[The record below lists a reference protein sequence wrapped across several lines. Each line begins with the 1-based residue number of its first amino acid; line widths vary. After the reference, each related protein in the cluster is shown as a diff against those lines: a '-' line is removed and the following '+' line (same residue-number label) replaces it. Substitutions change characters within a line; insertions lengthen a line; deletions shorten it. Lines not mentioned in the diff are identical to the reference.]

1 MNEGGQIL
9 ILPSK
14 LEEAGGLSS
23 LIQGLSSTHK
33 DTPSTQ
39 DSQDNKHE
47 NKETSSEDTVGGSP
61 VALAYLL
68 EGGVGSIL
76 NAGYFLHGVAAA
88 YPPITN
94 DIERIRASHG
104 GLLGLPPLEFV
115 ENHHEVVEEIEKI
128 ILETYGQKGVEIYHK
143 LCQNASG
150 FYPRQGF
157 EVGREIET
165 LEAKPEANDQQT
177 EKGERT
183 NAPAKDG
190 IEKDKEKVGTNK
202 QDNRTDNSV
211 KEWENSFLLSQET
224 DQNNSPFI
232 LSSSGSIDFGQIS
245 ARHNLPSAPVRLS
258 LGDAE
263 NGYRHINRRHGQQI
277 KDNGFNS
284 IQEFVEYVLSNFT
297 RIVEGEAYKN
307 ESGGKNQTY
316 LVQLQDKHN
325 NTLYIQLSRDGKY
338 WNISSAGVFGK
349 NYGNKKKE
357 IWSASEVQ
365 NDNSA
370 IVSDG
375 LQSEPNADN
384 SSISNGTPSKSSTHK
399 DTPSTPNSQAE
410 EVKNEEAQPKSKT
423 KKVTGKKQEPKAKEP
438 QTTQTIPE
446 AILGNT
452 KSVVTAAVNKVN
464 VADFTAEK
472 GFPRTALHAV
482 HRANGFVE
490 ATSGYILVRYRENY
504 DKKYE
509 KTYLFVHNA
518 EDGTKYSEGGIKY
531 FKAGEL
537 VPDDAVR
544 FPNTENWMTSRKKG
558 QYEEVNIPI
567 DEMIIIAKAALN
579 LSKVFN
585 EIYKDIPCC
594 FEING
599 KKVYFQA
606 GDLLKAASMAKKLGF
621 NEVILGRNKTLQFTP
636 EKELDGQA
644 VLCAPFPSFSD
655 RDPKTITH
663 FGKDGYI
670 NQDGFYEVKT
680 KIPTSVSA
688 AEKVV
693 TILTALANANP
704 DIRESYTNGDGS
716 IKTFSQLHLWSEVEK
731 KLSDKG
737 TELAEQIG
745 SMKCLDESQL
755 EKPKPKSGT
764 KKSVPKNEENAPKTK
779 KSLRQHKAEQAQAA
793 TTEDTARRDA
803 LTDLMQQSGMEV
815 FVDEKA
821 QQVLDEVNGRGAQ
834 VRLQAKLSALSKAAK
849 LIHNWIANKVQGRI
863 FTIELPE
870 ATRRMIRNVM
880 GRDFDSH
887 NITINGIRHGLKN
900 HGVEGKK
907 LNANSVPIRE
917 EDAEL
922 IPYIMTAPDYVRKG
936 SEDVTGRESIRFY
949 KTLSNGFVVVVEK
962 EYKNSPNDM
971 ETINI
976 WAEMSSE
983 ATNAQRRA
991 VPDTNVQNA
1000 ILSTDAAK
1008 IRKDAE
1014 DAIRKEEK
1022 LREHRVFHG
1031 SGAEFDAFDHSHMGE
1046 GEGAQAYGWGTYV
1059 TEVEGIG
1066 RAYARNPWQM
1076 KINELESNIS
1086 RAKEKLPFMPPSDTK
1101 TELENNI
1108 KEWEEELAK
1117 LENGNRHLY
1126 TVEIPDDNG
1135 ENYLHWE
1142 KPLTR
1147 EQIVRITEK
1156 LKSGGWNVVDGNH
1169 PTFEKNGE
1177 RIVLNERAQG
1187 QDVYT
1192 ELEEAFGSDKAASEF
1207 LASIGFTGISYPA
1220 EYRSGGR
1227 NDGARNFVIFNE
1239 SDAQITDHIRFFR
1252 TPGGEAYGFT
1262 VNGKIYLDPR
1272 IATAETAIHEYAHLW
1287 ADMLRQMNPEA
1298 WNDIVQLMK
1307 GTSVWD
1313 EVKSLYPE
1321 LKTEDEIADEVLAHY
1336 SGRRG
1341 AAKLS
1346 KEQHRIAHD
1355 QNMDLRSKAT
1365 AIAAL
1370 ERIKQALTKF
1380 WKGVADLLHIRFTT
1394 AEEVADR
1401 ILADLLH
1408 GVNPTAY
1415 AKREDGKVRKQ
1426 LIGEK
1431 GAAAIDKD
1439 EQATA
1444 RLDNPNTPESTDIDH
1459 ILGNGNSK
1467 QGEKVR
1473 QHMETIAQK
1482 LGLKLNW
1489 VSSNKQSNGFY
1500 DPQTKTI
1507 TIAADAE
1514 NPLAAV
1520 FGHET
1525 VHRLKEMNVEAF
1537 NSLVALAKEI
1547 LGSSFDAEVAKIES
1561 RYRKAGMNYDTAYY
1575 EEEAVCDFVGD
1586 MIDNQNLLERIC
1598 WDANHK
1604 VLSALRNI
1612 FDKILA
1618 AIGIKDAR
1626 LMHIRTVISAAYEQS
1641 VRNDESSKLTTGN
1654 EVKRDSLKRKDEVDE
1669 KSSGYFKKHPD
1680 AMSESVFAQ
1689 AQKDMDDIAEWM
1701 NPYYDA
1707 TAMGNRLLPE
1717 EQYGR
1722 KGAASTIFANGSYGK
1737 TMENTLKCIRTLA
1750 YNQFTDD
1757 VKKQLGRPLT
1767 QKESFLA
1774 SQMVYDI
1781 ATDPQCLYCYVSLDR
1796 KAYDDFLL
1804 KYVQQKEDILDKFRG
1819 LSQEEKSAAAKGAP
1833 HTALKELYA
1842 EFLAK
1847 RKDTKNMQARFNMWI
1862 RNEMAGNRSVKA
1874 SDLITAET
1882 RRAILDGL
1890 DTSLAR
1896 EVRDAEKYAQGASW
1910 AKKDVDYISYI
1921 GELLKLSPAWIKKLT
1936 GEYGLR
1942 FYSFSEY
1949 TPAFILENMQ
1959 MVRDASLRGL
1969 NGLGYTKELDFVKIF
1984 APTGMNINC
1993 SVYGRMDNE
2002 GNMHMDTLQGADWEE
2017 VKQLRSK
2024 YNNVG
2029 AVFVATNDASVD
2041 WALNQDWIDVIIPF
2055 HIVRTGADIAEFYGW
2070 DNHMRDQS
2078 DHFADSSK
2086 TMYVS
2091 PVEHQND
2098 KEKFLEA
2105 CKKHGLIPRFE
2116 KWMNHPNYMRL
2127 VNETRLSVNETR
2139 PIKPIFDMTEAKDSW
2154 DRFVN
2159 RGGYYNGWW
2168 QVSPEEY
2175 ANNVRT
2181 VVEDIR
2187 SGKMANEVEYGRQ
2200 DMPANPE
2207 RMIAAARKKRIHG
2220 NVPLVDVFD
2229 RSGNVLGR
2237 KAESSN
2243 GAVLY
2248 REGENQEEKAI
2259 TQLIKK
2265 INDSKDNKSKQ
2276 EALYQLGEAVKDFSE
2291 SLGYP
2296 TPNIIHT
2303 REELINSFPESE
2315 RSKVASELNS
2325 GYKYGGFLEKGEVFI
2340 YIGEPS
2346 TVEIFAKVIH
2356 HEYIHRFNQENPE
2369 YVEMLKA
2376 SVSDFKDVSRMELE
2390 EILQDASNS
2399 NKYSEN
2405 AKKME
2410 ERGKNAL
2417 SMLADETLAHVLQNN
2432 LDSSQ
2437 NLQSPYTD
2445 NQTILFIANK
2455 LKSSINEERGRSIYN
2470 DYIRR
2475 ETTSYNRSQKNGT
2488 ENVGNRKGQPGDG
2501 RLGRTEQGLRD
2512 SQGRRSG
2519 EEQAGGIASITQ
2531 AANRTAGSLHLD
2543 NVTILGEQDLASLTP
2558 KQRSAKGWFDPK
2570 TGRIYINA
2578 SNHANE
2584 ADVVQTVLHEAVA
2597 HYGLRALFGKDF
2609 DTMLD
2614 QGVPFSRQ

>member
-1 MNEGGQIL
+1 MSEEDTKFQWSKERALNGEPFLIGKNGSIDLVIIPNEVLAKIGLEKVPFRLTPSMIAHVYERHKKELKLHSKADAVEAILDVMNNFDHVRMGERDNTFVFSIEGNRTASARRAITFV
-9 ILPSK
+9 
-14 LEEAGGLSS
+14 LEYDRGKWIGIKTVGYDRVSDIKELTTLWEKGEKTSATGVATANVTSEQPL
-23 LIQGLSSTHK
+23 QGDRADGIASNQSAVISTHK
-33 DTPSTQ
+33 DTPSNQ

-47 NKETSSEDTVGGSP
+47 NKEALSEDTVGGSP

-115 ENHHEVVEEIEKI
+115 ENHPEVVEEIEKI

-157 EVGREIET
+157 EVGRDIES
-165 LEAKPEANDQQT
+165 LEALQPHPETT
-177 EKGERT
+177 EPTESERT
-183 NAPAKDG
+183 QAPAKESAPKSEGSKQKSEKKGKTASKPKSEVKSEVKSDEEATLTEDKFEEAMNTNDIDKVTDALKLTRNA
-190 IEKDKEKVGTNK
+190 IELNSIDDIQEGDIVLVTRPDIELLTNK
-202 QDNRTDNSV
+202 SNTAGTYIYEAKQRLSNSYML
-211 KEWENSFLLSQET
+211 EDIYADGDIALT
-224 DQNNSPFI
+224 DQN
-232 LSSSGSIDFGQIS
+232 
-245 ARHNLPSAPVRLS
+245 
-258 LGDAE
+258 
-263 NGYRHINRRHGQQI
+263 
-277 KDNGFNS
+277 
-284 IQEFVEYVLSNFT
+284 IQEMKGRS
-297 RIVEGEAYKN
+297 KN
-307 ESGGKNQTY
+307 ASYTIYRAKPQ
-316 LVQLQDKHN
+316 
-325 NTLYIQLSRDGKY
+325 
-338 WNISSAGVFGK
+338 SA
-349 NYGNKKKE
+349 
-357 IWSASEVQ
+357 
-365 NDNSA
+365 
-370 IVSDG
+370 
-375 LQSEPNADN
+375 
-384 SSISNGTPSKSSTHK
+384 TK
-399 DTPSTPNSQAE
+399 DSP
-410 EVKNEEAQPKSKT
+410 
-423 KKVTGKKQEPKAKEP
+423 
-438 QTTQTIPE
+438 
-446 AILGNT
+446 
-452 KSVVTAAVNKVN
+452 
-464 VADFTAEK
+464 
-472 GFPRTALHAV
+472 
-482 HRANGFVE
+482 
-490 ATSGYILVRYRENY
+490 
-504 DKKYE
+504 
-509 KTYLFVHNA
+509 
-518 EDGTKYSEGGIKY
+518 
-531 FKAGEL
+531 
-537 VPDDAVR
+537 
-544 FPNTENWMTSRKKG
+544 TSRK
-558 QYEEVNIPI
+558 
-567 DEMIIIAKAALN
+567 
-579 LSKVFN
+579 
-585 EIYKDIPCC
+585 
-594 FEING
+594 
-599 KKVYFQA
+599 
-606 GDLLKAASMAKKLGF
+606 
-621 NEVILGRNKTLQFTP
+621 
-636 EKELDGQA
+636 
-644 VLCAPFPSFSD
+644 
-655 RDPKTITH
+655 
-663 FGKDGYI
+663 
-670 NQDGFYEVKT
+670 
-680 KIPTSVSA
+680 
-688 AEKVV
+688 
-693 TILTALANANP
+693 
-704 DIRESYTNGDGS
+704 
-716 IKTFSQLHLWSEVEK
+716 
-731 KLSDKG
+731 
-737 TELAEQIG
+737 
-745 SMKCLDESQL
+745 
-755 EKPKPKSGT
+755 
-764 KKSVPKNEENAPKTK
+764 
-779 KSLRQHKAEQAQAA
+779 HKAEAEAQTA
-793 TTEDTARRDA
+793 TTEDTALLDA
-803 LTDLMQQSGMEV
+803 VADIMQQSGLEV

-821 QQVLDEVNGRGAQ
+821 QQVLDEVNGKNLTKGLRLAIEDTKNGTDSAPTAISKNADLSRGSETNSISDAKVDNRIEVSNENAENLNKLAQ
-834 VRLQAKLSALSKAAK
+834 TIQKNGALKPENFLLALESQMGSTNENPDSSQYFKNEHDYTLRLANHRSNARMFLLHDHATGNTSVVVKMNERKHRKDKRVEAVEFVYFPDKLNKETQLS
-849 LIHNWIANKVQGRI
+849 IIEGIQNWIK
-863 FTIELPE
+863 
-870 ATRRMIRNVM
+870 
-880 GRDFDSH
+880 
-887 NITINGIRHGLKN
+887 
-900 HGVEGKK
+900 
-907 LNANSVPIRE
+907 
-917 EDAEL
+917 
-922 IPYIMTAPDYVRKG
+922 
-936 SEDVTGRESIRFY
+936 TG
-949 KTLSNGFVVVVEK
+949 
-962 EYKNSPNDM
+962 EYNQ
-971 ETINI
+971 I
-976 WAEMSSE
+976 AH
-983 ATNAQRRA
+983 R
-991 VPDTNVQNA
+991 TNV
-1000 ILSTDAAK
+1000 ST
-1008 IRKDAE
+1008 IPNN
-1014 DAIRKEEK
+1014 
-1022 LREHRVFHG
+1022 LRE
-1031 SGAEFDAFDHSHMGE
+1031 
-1046 GEGAQAYGWGTYV
+1046 Y
-1059 TEVEGIG
+1059 
-1066 RAYARNPWQM
+1066 
-1076 KINELESNIS
+1076 
-1086 RAKEKLPFMPPSDTK
+1086 
-1101 TELENNI
+1101 
-1108 KEWEEELAK
+1108 
-1117 LENGNRHLY
+1117 
-1126 TVEIPDDNG
+1126 
-1135 ENYLHWE
+1135 
-1142 KPLTR
+1142 
-1147 EQIVRITEK
+1147 
-1156 LKSGGWNVVDGNH
+1156 
-1169 PTFEKNGE
+1169 
-1177 RIVLNERAQG
+1177 
-1187 QDVYT
+1187 
-1192 ELEEAFGSDKAASEF
+1192 
-1207 LASIGFTGISYPA
+1207 
-1220 EYRSGGR
+1220 
-1227 NDGARNFVIFNE
+1227 
-1239 SDAQITDHIRFFR
+1239 RFFR
-1252 TPGGEAYGFT
+1252 TPDGEAYGFT

-1321 LKTEDEIADEVLAHY
+1321 LKTDDEIADEVLAHY
-1336 SGRRG
+1336 SGRQG
-1341 AAKLS
+1341 AAKLR
-1346 KEQHRIAHD
+1346 EEHHRIAHD

-1401 ILADLLH
+1401 VLADLLH

-1415 AKREDGKVRKQ
+1415 AKREDGKVRKMGTRVNRYMANIASHFNEAELTPSQ
-1426 LIGEK
+1426 QAVVDVYSGKSDNQAISVEREDGKRKVVMRQGNENHAGAKHSLYRHFSRNEGTITADDILLIPQVLEK
-1431 GAAAIDKD
+1431 GEMKIVKNGKGKLYSLEKDGVKYKVYTEKKDSQEIFCDFYTNKKGNNTRPYISERDAQNGNTQLSARAGRIVANDAANVAQSSD
-1439 EQATA
+1439 TS
-1444 RLDNPNTPESTDIDH
+1444 NSNTPESTDIDH

-1525 VHRLKEMNVEAF
+1525 VHRLKEMNAEAF

-1804 KYVQQKEDILDKFRG
+1804 KYVQQKEDVLDKFRS
-1819 LSQEEKSAAAKGAP
+1819 LPQDEKSAAAKGAP

-1842 EFLAK
+1842 EFLAN

-1910 AKKDVDYISYI
+1910 AKKDVDYISYV

-2055 HIVRTGADIAEFYGW
+2055 HIVRTGADIAAFYGW

-2248 REGENQEEKAI
+2248 REDSENSNHPYEVFTGNEAI
-2259 TQLIKK
+2259 ERLNAFFDIRPRDLPTLLAPINSLDAFKELFANPVRTVLGTLIK
-2265 INDSKDNKSKQ
+2265 
-2276 EALYQLGEAVKDFSE
+2276 VKDGVFNKMARKE
-2291 SLGYP
+2291 REKIAGAVLP
-2296 TPNIIHT
+2296 T
-2303 REELINSFPESE
+2303 
-2315 RSKVASELNS
+2315 
-2325 GYKYGGFLEKGEVFI
+2325 
-2340 YIGEPS
+2340 
-2346 TVEIFAKVIH
+2346 
-2356 HEYIHRFNQENPE
+2356 
-2369 YVEMLKA
+2369 
-2376 SVSDFKDVSRMELE
+2376 
-2390 EILQDASNS
+2390 LQDADFVIKDIDGSYLYVKRYKNAENEHIYNVVVVNKHDEVEEYISSVHIKSNNNLRNKIEKGAELLIPSKRTRYGVQAPSNS
-2399 NKYSEN
+2399 TPAANI
-2405 AKKME
+2405 A
-2410 ERGKNAL
+2410 
-2417 SMLADETLAHVLQNN
+2417 QNPDTAN
-2432 LDSSQ
+2432 TPQREDAE
-2437 NLQSPYTD
+2437 SP
-2445 NQTILFIANK
+2445 A
-2455 LKSSINEERGRSIYN
+2455 
-2470 DYIRR
+2470 
-2475 ETTSYNRSQKNGT
+2475 T
-2488 ENVGNRKGQPGDG
+2488 EAQI
-2501 RLGRTEQGLRD
+2501 TE
-2512 SQGRRSG
+2512 
-2519 EEQAGGIASITQ
+2519 

-2543 NVTILGEQDLASLTP
+2543 NVTILSEEDLARLTP
-2558 KQRSAKGWFDPK
+2558 KQQRAKGWFDPK

-2597 HYGLRALFGKDF
+2597 HFGLRALFGKDF

-2614 QGVPFSRQ
+2614 RVYRAAGSEIHIPAHPHRVQQPGTANNRLLRQTHLRPQCQGRKTH

>member
-1 MNEGGQIL
+1 MY
-9 ILPSK
+9 
-14 LEEAGGLSS
+14 
-23 LIQGLSSTHK
+23 
-33 DTPSTQ
+33 
-39 DSQDNKHE
+39 
-47 NKETSSEDTVGGSP
+47 
-61 VALAYLL
+61 YLW
-68 EGGVGSIL
+68 
-76 NAGYFLHGVAAA
+76 
-88 YPPITN
+88 
-94 DIERIRASHG
+94 
-104 GLLGLPPLEFV
+104 LGL
-115 ENHHEVVEEIEKI
+115 
-128 ILETYGQKGVEIYHK
+128 G
-143 LCQNASG
+143 
-150 FYPRQGF
+150 
-157 EVGREIET
+157 
-165 LEAKPEANDQQT
+165 
-177 EKGERT
+177 
-183 NAPAKDG
+183 
-190 IEKDKEKVGTNK
+190 
-202 QDNRTDNSV
+202 
-211 KEWENSFLLSQET
+211 
-224 DQNNSPFI
+224 
-232 LSSSGSIDFGQIS
+232 
-245 ARHNLPSAPVRLS
+245 
-258 LGDAE
+258 
-263 NGYRHINRRHGQQI
+263 
-277 KDNGFNS
+277 
-284 IQEFVEYVLSNFT
+284 
-297 RIVEGEAYKN
+297 
-307 ESGGKNQTY
+307 
-316 LVQLQDKHN
+316 
-325 NTLYIQLSRDGKY
+325 
-338 WNISSAGVFGK
+338 
-349 NYGNKKKE
+349 
-357 IWSASEVQ
+357 
-365 NDNSA
+365 
-370 IVSDG
+370 
-375 LQSEPNADN
+375 
-384 SSISNGTPSKSSTHK
+384 
-399 DTPSTPNSQAE
+399 
-410 EVKNEEAQPKSKT
+410 
-423 KKVTGKKQEPKAKEP
+423 
-438 QTTQTIPE
+438 
-446 AILGNT
+446 
-452 KSVVTAAVNKVN
+452 
-464 VADFTAEK
+464 
-472 GFPRTALHAV
+472 
-482 HRANGFVE
+482 
-490 ATSGYILVRYRENY
+490 
-504 DKKYE
+504 
-509 KTYLFVHNA
+509 
-518 EDGTKYSEGGIKY
+518 
-531 FKAGEL
+531 
-537 VPDDAVR
+537 
-544 FPNTENWMTSRKKG
+544 
-558 QYEEVNIPI
+558 
-567 DEMIIIAKAALN
+567 
-579 LSKVFN
+579 
-585 EIYKDIPCC
+585 
-594 FEING
+594 
-599 KKVYFQA
+599 
-606 GDLLKAASMAKKLGF
+606 
-621 NEVILGRNKTLQFTP
+621 
-636 EKELDGQA
+636 
-644 VLCAPFPSFSD
+644 
-655 RDPKTITH
+655 
-663 FGKDGYI
+663 
-670 NQDGFYEVKT
+670 
-680 KIPTSVSA
+680 
-688 AEKVV
+688 
-693 TILTALANANP
+693 
-704 DIRESYTNGDGS
+704 
-716 IKTFSQLHLWSEVEK
+716 
-731 KLSDKG
+731 
-737 TELAEQIG
+737 
-745 SMKCLDESQL
+745 
-755 EKPKPKSGT
+755 
-764 KKSVPKNEENAPKTK
+764 
-779 KSLRQHKAEQAQAA
+779 
-793 TTEDTARRDA
+793 
-803 LTDLMQQSGMEV
+803 
-815 FVDEKA
+815 
-821 QQVLDEVNGRGAQ
+821 
-834 VRLQAKLSALSKAAK
+834 
-849 LIHNWIANKVQGRI
+849 
-863 FTIELPE
+863 
-870 ATRRMIRNVM
+870 
-880 GRDFDSH
+880 
-887 NITINGIRHGLKN
+887 
-900 HGVEGKK
+900 
-907 LNANSVPIRE
+907 
-917 EDAEL
+917 
-922 IPYIMTAPDYVRKG
+922 
-936 SEDVTGRESIRFY
+936 
-949 KTLSNGFVVVVEK
+949 
-962 EYKNSPNDM
+962 
-971 ETINI
+971 
-976 WAEMSSE
+976 
-983 ATNAQRRA
+983 
-991 VPDTNVQNA
+991 
-1000 ILSTDAAK
+1000 
-1008 IRKDAE
+1008 
-1014 DAIRKEEK
+1014 
-1022 LREHRVFHG
+1022 FHG
-1031 SGAEFDAFDHSHMGE
+1031 SF
-1046 GEGAQAYGWGTYV
+1046 
-1059 TEVEGIG
+1059 
-1066 RAYARNPWQM
+1066 
-1076 KINELESNIS
+1076 
-1086 RAKEKLPFMPPSDTK
+1086 KLRP
-1101 TELENNI
+1101 
-1108 KEWEEELAK
+1108 
-1117 LENGNRHLY
+1117 
-1126 TVEIPDDNG
+1126 
-1135 ENYLHWE
+1135 
-1142 KPLTR
+1142 
-1147 EQIVRITEK
+1147 
-1156 LKSGGWNVVDGNH
+1156 
-1169 PTFEKNGE
+1169 
-1177 RIVLNERAQG
+1177 
-1187 QDVYT
+1187 
-1192 ELEEAFGSDKAASEF
+1192 
-1207 LASIGFTGISYPA
+1207 
-1220 EYRSGGR
+1220 
-1227 NDGARNFVIFNE
+1227 
-1239 SDAQITDHIRFFR
+1239 
-1252 TPGGEAYGFT
+1252 
-1262 VNGKIYLDPR
+1262 
-1272 IATAETAIHEYAHLW
+1272 
-1287 ADMLRQMNPEA
+1287 
-1298 WNDIVQLMK
+1298 
-1307 GTSVWD
+1307 
-1313 EVKSLYPE
+1313 
-1321 LKTEDEIADEVLAHY
+1321 
-1336 SGRRG
+1336 
-1341 AAKLS
+1341 
-1346 KEQHRIAHD
+1346 
-1355 QNMDLRSKAT
+1355 
-1365 AIAAL
+1365 
-1370 ERIKQALTKF
+1370 
-1380 WKGVADLLHIRFTT
+1380 
-1394 AEEVADR
+1394 
-1401 ILADLLH
+1401 
-1408 GVNPTAY
+1408 
-1415 AKREDGKVRKQ
+1415 
-1426 LIGEK
+1426 
-1431 GAAAIDKD
+1431 
-1439 EQATA
+1439 
-1444 RLDNPNTPESTDIDH
+1444 DIDH

-1547 LGSSFDAEVAKIES
+1547 LGSSFDAEAARVES

-1804 KYVQQKEDILDKFRG
+1804 KYVQQKEDVLDKFRS
-1819 LSQEEKSAAAKGAP
+1819 LPQDEKSAAAKGAP

-1842 EFLAK
+1842 EFLAN

-1910 AKKDVDYISYI
+1910 AKKDVDYISYV

-2243 GAVLY
+2243 GAVLF
-2248 REGENQEEKAI
+2248 REDSENSNHPYEVFTGNEAI
-2259 TQLIKK
+2259 ERLNAFFDIRPRDLPTLLAPINSLDAFKELFANPVRTVLGTLIK
-2265 INDSKDNKSKQ
+2265 
-2276 EALYQLGEAVKDFSE
+2276 VKDGVFNKMARKE
-2291 SLGYP
+2291 REKIAGAVLP
-2296 TPNIIHT
+2296 T
-2303 REELINSFPESE
+2303 
-2315 RSKVASELNS
+2315 
-2325 GYKYGGFLEKGEVFI
+2325 
-2340 YIGEPS
+2340 
-2346 TVEIFAKVIH
+2346 
-2356 HEYIHRFNQENPE
+2356 
-2369 YVEMLKA
+2369 
-2376 SVSDFKDVSRMELE
+2376 
-2390 EILQDASNS
+2390 LQDADFVIKDIDGSYLYVKRYKNAENEHIYNVVVVNKHDEVEEYISSVHIKSNNNLRNKIEKGAELLIPSKRTRYGVQAPSNS
-2399 NKYSEN
+2399 TPAANI
-2405 AKKME
+2405 A
-2410 ERGKNAL
+2410 
-2417 SMLADETLAHVLQNN
+2417 QNPDTAN
-2432 LDSSQ
+2432 TPQREDAE
-2437 NLQSPYTD
+2437 SP
-2445 NQTILFIANK
+2445 A
-2455 LKSSINEERGRSIYN
+2455 
-2470 DYIRR
+2470 
-2475 ETTSYNRSQKNGT
+2475 T
-2488 ENVGNRKGQPGDG
+2488 EAQ
-2501 RLGRTEQGLRD
+2501 
-2512 SQGRRSG
+2512 
-2519 EEQAGGIASITQ
+2519 ITQ

-2543 NVTILGEQDLASLTP
+2543 NVTILSEEDLASLTP

-2614 QGVPFSRQ
+2614 RVYRAAGSEIRQHIHELMRERSLSRRAATEEYLASLAENTRFDRLSARVWNEIKHAFRDLLAKLGITTEITDDELRYLLWRSYDLLRGDRDTLKSKVRDAAMQYELGVGNYGDMYRTTINLPDARSRYDHTVRSGDHWYNNFGYKFYEGHVEAMAPARALVDAIQAVSGNRPIQTYENFLAEENRLSSKNMAEQKRFRRLYIDPMRKAVNDFKIAAGLTYEDLKKYVILKHGLERNEIFAKRDTDAKFAHFNDAVKAQFAQGKITLSESTKLIADIDKLKIEHYNKLRETKDYSGITTLMAIDNLPDAEAAAADLIKKIEDGNEAKRDEMWEKINDLTQATLQKRLDTGLISQRQFDELSKMFAFYVPLQGWDKKTAEEMYDYSKEYMTMPGTVRIHHANGRRSVAGDPLAQLEYNADHVIAAGIRNVMKQTFANFVGARPTNLATVSRAWYTLDPSTGEWVATWPDVDPNLSGQLQQAQLAQFEADMEAKEANGEAKRMTSDLRTAHPMANPRDHKREHTVNVLIGGQEYRVYIHGNPAAAQAINGVRPQLGAVARALHSFKNLQSRLLTSLNPAFTLPNLVRDSIWTLTMMVVNERPAYLKHAIKYGNKLIYSGNPLKPHHYWTDRLIYRYEHDQLDDNDEIDRMFGEFMTGGGETGFAALRSIDDYRTDLRKYLEHEANKGKINAKRVAQLGTKAAKLIGAELERINRDAELTNRFITYMASRKSGRSVQQSVIDAKNITINFNRHGSGNYLGAYCQGAYYFYNAAVQALYTTQQSAKHNPVKALVGIGITPMMVGAFVAMACAYGSGDDDGYYDIPDWERKANVCITIGGGKYVKIPLPPELRVFYAIGEGFAAMAAGKQSATETMTSAITELAGLLPLDMTGHGGNPLANLAPSVTQPITDTFVFNRDFLGLPIYNDSDYGRWDPEYTKAYRNTPQAYIELSRVINNLTGGSDIRKSKFDTILTNPSVIQYIFEGYTGNMVKLANETANTVENIKNDEIEIGRIPISRRFFSDIDERAQGRNANNEYRELHDIYEQVQHDVSKLRRQYEDARAAGDEQAMDDAVNKMQTLRQSDDFATYAYFKLTKADKYIRHLRKTANNPYLDREQSREAEHEITTVKRNIIDHHQQFVDDFQKK